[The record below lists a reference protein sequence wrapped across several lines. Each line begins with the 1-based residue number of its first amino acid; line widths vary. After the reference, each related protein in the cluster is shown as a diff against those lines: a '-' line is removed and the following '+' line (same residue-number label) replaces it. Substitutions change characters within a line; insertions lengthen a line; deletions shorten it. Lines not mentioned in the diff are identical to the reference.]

1 MADGGHQQ
9 FGALHSAYQVN
20 HIYIK
25 ARLKRSLSDPCFLSR
40 NCLCPIKEEK
50 PPKNMYHTPSP
61 PPPFV
66 LFLREARRSKSA
78 LSLGYHGNIVD
89 LW

>member
-61 PPPFV
+61 PPP
-66 LFLREARRSKSA
+66 LFYSSERPDAPNP
-78 LSLGYHGNIVD
+78 LSVWVTMATL
-89 LW
+89 